1 MAFITRFLH
10 CLVAWLGLVSFLL
23 YIGPTF
29 PLYAQSG
36 ELYLPLIQTGP
47 AAAVSVE
54 GVITPK
60 AGGQISFL
68 NGKGSLTVAAGVVS
82 QPLRVQVQ
90 TITPTPPAGYLELGL
105 SVAIT
110 LQTAQGEAVTHLPWP
125 ARLRIDASSVDPA
138 LVTPET
144 LRLFHQASSGQW
156 TELIHLQ
163 GGDPHIFDVAVS
175 DFSSFGLF
183 GQSTLRQMRGLVAA
197 SNGDLYWTNDQ
208 DAAIYRRSA
217 AGATT
222 IYHRLQLPV
231 TLLSQQANN
240 LALDPAGGALFFSDY
255 LTVRR
260 IDADGS
266 EVTLY
271 RVTASGGVEG
281 GPLGGMAIDPRDG
294 ALYITDGSV
303 LRLDPKTGQKLGAI
317 MNIGGT
323 RFDAVATDGAGHL
336 YGLAFTYERSYGRF
350 LPTVAEW
357 SDLYVVNLDE
367 TPSVVRLVASGFVGA
382 RGLAVDDTG
391 TVYVANELGDVV
403 SVVSGTPPAVTGRIE
418 TAAPWAIAF
427 DRSRQRLWV
436 GAFSR
441 TALTSLALTQRSPAA
456 ALGGAISG
464 LAGSVSGQGSAVTV
478 QLDQLDP
485 LPAHHAL
492 WLGQTP
498 LALAAIDP
506 TTKRLV
512 FHLPDPFV
520 ATSTAGT
527 AQPLPLAGALRFTVA
542 GGPTVTGGTPTF
554 PEPGNYLNW
563 RNTPQQLARDEWLI
577 WHSTAAVDGYVQRVE
592 SLDNLFPPWESIQGP
607 WLAYR
612 FSTPGVYTF
621 RLRNPGGDSYEQ
633 TVTVTAESTTART
646 TRWPVEPAVGAELRA
661 GGVQISIPPGAL
673 PGTQPYTITLVIDQ
687 ATVTTSEPVQYGNR
701 YQIFWAPE
709 PAQLNG
715 QVTIRLPYAA
725 SQAGTPVGAI
735 FDATL
740 AGFTPIR
747 HAVSDS
753 HVSIILPAMV
763 YQFYPAGAPTPTGAA
778 AGITA
783 PHAPAPP
790 TGETP
795 YHTLSIVTRNLW
807 WVVGLANAQWES
819 DHFIVRFND
828 GAIDTAYAYKLI
840 QALENAYQTFGDTLH
855 FTRPN
860 GKIIARVTPSIP
872 ADIDGFAP
880 RVGTL
885 SHWYLFFNDTLGAEQ
900 LQVTAAHEL
909 FHIFQQ
915 SNIATGASLWV
926 DSWWLEGSAVW
937 AEAMVFPEVKV
948 YQQKLREGCTF
959 AQKGFYTWGAWSG
972 GLTEEERYG
981 TAAFVY
987 FLEDYH
993 AGNVL
998 AVFQAA
1004 RPLTS
1009 LSSVIE
1015 GVVGDMS
1022 KFYDAFAVGF
1032 WGQNFGPASEWDLSL
1047 CKPSVYLTN
1056 AATTVLDV
1064 NALPAL
1070 SSGFVKA
1077 YYQRTGDA
1085 PPIGFTE
1092 ADGSVLRVV
1101 KVGEGVLVHVLNG
1114 SQPPLQPAPGFS
1126 PLPAIDDND
1135 GYALNTK
1142 LIERTIYQPFNLVYL
1157 NSYTNAPS
1165 GRSRIVVEAPSLT
1178 ACQVTPPAQ
1187 AGQPWAL
1194 GLQGGGFG
1202 ALTGSVSL
1210 GTISSWQEDSVGL
1223 YLANPAYGTYTV
1235 RVTHKN
1241 SITSNSCTFVI
1252 SN

>member
-1 MAFITRFLH
+1 MASITRFLLH
-10 CLVAWLGLVSFLL
+10 SATWLGLVSLLL
-23 YIGPTF
+23 YIGPIV

-36 ELYLPLIQTGP
+36 NLYLPLIQTGP
-47 AAAVSVE
+47 AATVTVE
-54 GVITPK
+54 GLITPE

-68 NGKGSLTVAAGVVS
+68 NGKGRLTVAAGVVS

-90 TITPTPPAGYLELGL
+90 TITPSPPVGYLDLGL
-105 SVAIT
+105 SIAIT
-110 LQTAQGEAVTHLPWP
+110 LQTAQGQAVTHLAWP
-125 ARLRIDASSVDPA
+125 ARLRIDGSHVDPA

-144 LRLFHQASSGQW
+144 LRLFHQASNGQW
-156 TELIHLQ
+156 TQLIHLQ
-163 GGDPHIFDVAVS
+163 GGDPLVFDVAVS
-175 DFSSFGLF
+175 DFSPFGLF

-197 SNGDLYWTNDQ
+197 PNGDLYWTNDE

-217 AGATT
+217 TGATT
-222 IYHRLQLPV
+222 IYHRLHLPV
-231 TLLSQQANN
+231 TFLSQKANN
-240 LALDPAGGALFFSDY
+240 LAFDPASGALFFSDH

-260 IDADGS
+260 IDPDGS

-271 RVTASGGVEG
+271 RVATTGGIVG
-281 GPLGGMAIDPRDG
+281 GPLGGMTLDPSNG

-303 LRLDPKTGQKLGAI
+303 LRIDPQTGQKLGAI
-317 MNIGGT
+317 LNIGGT
-323 RFDAVATDGAGHL
+323 RFDAVAADGTGHL
-336 YGLAFTYERSYGRF
+336 YGLAFNVERSYGRF
-350 LPTVAEW
+350 LPAVNEW

-367 TPSVVRLVASGFVGA
+367 TPSTVRLVASGFVGA
-382 RGLAVDDTG
+382 RSLAVDDTG
-391 TVYVANELGDVV
+391 TVYVANELGDVL
-403 SVVSGTPPAVTGRIE
+403 SVISGAPPAVTGRIE

-427 DRSRQRLWV
+427 DASRQRLWV

-456 ALGGAISG
+456 ARGGAISG
-464 LAGSVSGQGSAVTV
+464 LDGSVSGQGSAVTV
-478 QLDQLDP
+478 QLDQFDP

-498 LALAAIDP
+498 LSLAAVDP
-506 TTKRLV
+506 VGPRLI
-512 FHLPDPFV
+512 FHLPDPF
-520 ATSTAGT
+520 TTIPEF
-527 AQPLPLAGALRFTVA
+527 AQPLALAGTLRFTVA

-554 PEPGNYLNW
+554 PEPGNYRNW
-563 RNTPQQLARDEWLI
+563 QSGPQQLARDEWLI

-592 SLDNLFPPWESIQGP
+592 SLDNLFPPWDSTQGP
-607 WLAYR
+607 WLAYH
-612 FSTPGVYTF
+612 FDTPGIYTF
-621 RLRNPGGDSYEQ
+621 RLRRPSGDSDEQ
-633 TVTVTAESTTART
+633 TVTVTAESTTVRT
-646 TRWPVEPAVGAELRA
+646 TRWAVEPTVGAELRA

-673 PGTQPYTITLVIDQ
+673 PGTQPYTITLAIDQ
-687 ATVTTSEPVQYGNR
+687 ATVTTSDPVQYGNR
-701 YQIFWAPE
+701 YQLFWAPE

-740 AGFTPIR
+740 EGFTPIR
-747 HAVSDS
+747 YAVSAS
-753 HVSIILPAMV
+753 HVSIILPAML
-763 YQFYPAGAPTPTGAA
+763 YQFYPAAAPDPTGAA
-778 AGITA
+778 ASRTA
-783 PHAPAPP
+783 LLAPTPP

-795 YHTLSIVTRNLW
+795 YHTLSTVTRNLW

-828 GAIDTAYAYKLI
+828 GAIDTAYAYTLF
-840 QALENAYQTFGDTLH
+840 QALEQAYQTFGDALH

-860 GKIIARVTPSIP
+860 GKIIARITPSIP

-885 SHWYLFFNDTLGAEQ
+885 SHWYLFFNDTLETNLLKA
-900 LQVTAAHEL
+900 TAAHEL

-915 SNIATGASLWV
+915 SNIATGASPWV

-948 YQQKLREGCTF
+948 YQQKIREGCTF
-959 AQKGFYTWGAWSG
+959 AQKGFYTWGLWSG

-993 AGNVL
+993 AGNVF

-1009 LSSVIE
+1009 LASVIE

-1022 KFYDAFAVGF
+1022 KFYRAFAVGF
-1032 WGQNFGPASEWDLSL
+1032 WGQTFGPAAEWDLSL

-1064 NALPAL
+1064 NALPPL

-1077 YYQRTGDA
+1077 YYQRTGGD

-1092 ADGSVLRVV
+1092 ADGSVLRVA
-1101 KVGEGVLVHVLNG
+1101 KVGAGVLVHLLNG

-1142 LIERTIYQPFNLVYL
+1142 LIDRTLYQPFNLVYL
-1157 NSYTNAPS
+1157 NSDTSAPS
-1165 GRSRIVVEAPSLT
+1165 GQSRVVVEAPSLT
-1178 ACQVTPPAQ
+1178 ACQVTPPLQ
-1187 AGQPWAL
+1187 AGQPWAV

-1202 ALTGSVSL
+1202 PLTGSASL
-1210 GTISSWQEDSVGL
+1210 GTISSWQENSVGL

-1241 SITSNSCTFVI
+1241 SVTSNSCTFVV